1 MKHNK
6 GFTLIELLVVISII
20 ALLIAIL
27 LPALGAARRSA
38 RAMQCLSNQRGHGI
52 GFVGYALENKDLLP
66 YGYYSIADA
75 SEPSGFRQA
84 DWMITITGY
93 MTGEKATYQ
102 NNTEAVETFACPE
115 AALAQGSKHYSAHP
129 VLIPTLGF
137 GAPDDRVKLASQR
150 RTTEIMVSTD
160 GSQLPSLNG
169 DAEANARNIYDYD
182 NLANPN
188 KWYFNPGNTDNDDP
202 IYLGPNEDT
211 AAGAG
216 TIRWRHSS
224 NQVAN
229 MLFLDGH
236 AEAIQQN
243 AAMQRNI
250 RIDR

>member
-1 MKHNK
+1 MKHRQ

-38 RAMQCLSNQRGHGI
+38 QAMQCLSNQRGHGV
-52 GFVGYALENKDLLP
+52 GFVGFALENKDLLP
-66 YGYYSIADA
+66 YGYYSIPDGN
-75 SEPSGFRQA
+75 EPSGFRQA
-84 DWMITITGY
+84 DWMLIITGY

-102 NNTEAVETFACPE
+102 NGAEAVETFSCPE
-115 AALAQGSKHYSAHP
+115 AALPQGTKHYSAHP

-137 GAPDDRVKLASQR
+137 GAPDDQVKLSSQK
-150 RTTEIMVSTD
+150 RTTEIMLSTD

-188 KWYFNPGNTDNDDP
+188 KWYYNSGAGDNDDE
-202 IYLGPNEDT
+202 IYLGPNADD
-211 AAGAG
+211 ASGAG

-224 NQVAN
+224 DQAAN

-236 AEAIQQN
+236 AEAVQQT
-243 AAMQRNI
+243 AAAKRNI

>member
-1 MKHNK
+1 MNRRSA
-6 GFTLIELLVVISII
+6 FTLIELLVVISII

-66 YGYYSIADA
+66 FGYYSIPDA
-75 SEPSGFRQA
+75 NEPSGFRQA

-102 NNTEAVETFACPE
+102 SNTEAVETFACPE
-115 AALAQGSKHYSAHP
+115 AVLPQGSKHYSAHP

-137 GAPDDRVKLASQR
+137 GAPDLQVKLASQK
-150 RTTEIMVSTD
+150 RTTEIMVTTD

-169 DAEANARNIYDYD
+169 DAEANLRNMYDYD

-188 KWYFNPGNTDNDDP
+188 KWYFNAGAGDNDDG
-202 IYLGPNEDT
+202 IYIGPNEDT

-224 NQVAN
+224 DEATN

-236 AEAIQQN
+236 AEAVQKNSAQN
-243 AAMQRNI
+243 RNL